1 MRVAGVDMRDTHAQ
15 CPNGLR
21 LNVTSNK
28 TTCSRPFIT
37 PGCSSTTFPV
47 HSVSYKKVCG
57 KVIGYQ
63 VRKTNGLGPSR
74 YTPGID
80 ETYVDGVSITHGSP
94 RQHIWTLASGAGDL
108 GYVGDLYTTCPCLNT
123 SHPFRGVIPSFVG
136 SDYYCETGNR
146 GSSGQATRTFTE
158 DPLWDGKGCEGNN
171 VCCDRGGPWFCK
183 ELESITSDDI
193 ELRVCMN
200 SVTSDEDVL
209 LEQIELFVQ

>member
-171 VCCDRGGPWFCK
+171 VCCDRCLPFCW
-183 ELESITSDDI
+183 LQNS
-193 ELRVCMN
+193 MN
-200 SVTSDEDVL
+200 IKYHTHRKTIISSTLPVPHNHR
-209 LEQIELFVQ
+209 IKIYW